1 MQIVSMGD
9 NVHEMKKKKKK
20 FFSDKK
26 KKKYFTLSSAEN
38 FTLRDT
44 FSANFTRKGR
54 VQRRLEGLSR
64 TPFGLKISFS
74 WGI

>member
-26 KKKYFTLSSAEN
+26 EKKNISLC
-38 FTLRDT
+38 
-44 FSANFTRKGR
+44 
-54 VQRRLEGLSR
+54 RL
-64 TPFGLKISFS
+64 LKILR
-74 WGI
+74 